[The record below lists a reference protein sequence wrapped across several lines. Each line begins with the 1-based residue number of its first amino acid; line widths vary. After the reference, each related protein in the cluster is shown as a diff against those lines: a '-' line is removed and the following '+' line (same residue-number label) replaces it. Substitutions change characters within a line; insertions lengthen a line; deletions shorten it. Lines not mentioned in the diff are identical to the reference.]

1 MTTHG
6 TRPRWRNGWPVR
18 AVALLT
24 TAYSVSIVVA
34 PKVLAKPCGLL
45 DTHGQVPVPVAEL
58 TRSTGVRDAAMAL
71 ALALAPAGYP
81 MTVLTAARVVS
92 DGADAVWFSR
102 LAPRSQRGRIAG
114 VAAGWAVL
122 ELLTALFANRDPR

>member
-1 MTTHG
+1 
-6 TRPRWRNGWPVR
+6 
-18 AVALLT
+18 
-24 TAYSVSIVVA
+24 
-34 PKVLAKPCGLL
+34 
-45 DTHGQVPVPVAEL
+45 
-58 TRSTGVRDAAMAL
+58 
-71 ALALAPAGYP
+71 